1 MKSLLLFPKQA
12 ALAAV
17 AGAILALAILPGCK
31 KAAHPVAPSPN
42 KPPAGAAAAGTNT
55 PAATATNAVSEF
67 DSVFDDS
74 PPPGNNGRDPF
85 NPQSTRRNPAPP
97 KIVNTTNTPSGPADP
112 QLRLQSVAGRE
123 GKWVAVINNHILAV
137 GEEEAIKVPGGS
149 VHVKVVEI
157 GKDYADVIVD
167 GTQKH
172 LTMSQRK

>member
-1 MKSLLLFPKQA
+1 MKSLPPFPKQA

-31 KAAHPVAPSPN
+31 KAAHPAAPPLN
-42 KPPAGAAAAGTNT
+42 KPPAGAAAAGPAT

-74 PPPGNNGRDPF
+74 PPPGNKGRDPF
-85 NPQSTRRNPAPP
+85 NPQSNRRNPAPP
-97 KIVNTTNTPSGPADP
+97 KIVNTNTAPGPADA

-123 GKWVAVINNHILAV
+123 GKWVAVINNHILTV

-157 GKDYADVIVD
+157 GKDYADGIVD

-172 LTMSQRK
+172 LTMGQRK